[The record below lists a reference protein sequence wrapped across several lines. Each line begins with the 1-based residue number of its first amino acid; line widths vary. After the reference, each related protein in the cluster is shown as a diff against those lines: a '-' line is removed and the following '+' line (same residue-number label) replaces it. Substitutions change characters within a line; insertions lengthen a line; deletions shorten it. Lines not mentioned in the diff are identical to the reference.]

1 MPVGGTSPSWSGVS
15 RVTRFLCAAAYNH
28 RESFRAGILQRL
40 MLPTERFLPPAY
52 GVDPGAVAWHCVRAQ
67 RLDAARELAALAVL
81 AAALWVEPV
90 SAAFVVYVATA
101 LRLRSYWRQRLRLRV
116 PKPSG
121 VRQLA
126 VPALTVI
133 AALSLAVYV
142 ALLVYAVWSG
152 LGGRV
157 PWLAASSA
165 PAVAAQA
172 AGTWVLVGLPAGWGV
187 VAAAE
192 RRVRRRRW
200 REIRTAKRL
209 GPPETRGLWGVI
221 ETSTA
226 RGLRRLSQL
235 EQVTHVEYADDAF
248 YGAGDELEQ
257 FPPWSFATQLRRR
270 TPPAPPDVG
279 AGHLRLVKP
288 PEDSG
293 PLLSHSDVIDAIRE
307 GMQRF
312 RAGEA
317 RAGARL
323 QQLTMRDYV
332 FAPQGH
338 PALISKRPAGDVLA
352 DEDEEARHM
361 LGIRV
366 GSWEEDLSTTTFVRA
381 TTHGDILYLEVSVRV
396 LLPVQNQYRW
406 SIRTIDAGMLNALR
420 SIPSDILLAVPRHT
434 WQLARRFRLMWGKEP
449 EPAERSAAQAE
460 GWDVPAPPL
469 HINSLREQV
478 AQPSPQNLFQRLDIE
493 RYVKAVEHR
502 LISSVQDLLEH
513 KGLESEEF
521 SARVSQVF
529 NTGVIINGGVQ
540 SGSIAGGHTVA
551 QTNQTTVQP
560 STPSNPQTGTV
571 SSPPPA

>member
-1 MPVGGTSPSWSGVS
+1 MS

-40 MLPTERFLPPAY
+40 TLPTERFLPPAY

-67 RLDAARELAALAVL
+67 RLDAVRELATLAVL
-81 AAALWVEPV
+81 AVALWVEPV
-90 SAAFVVYVATA
+90 SAAFVVYVGTA
-101 LRLRSYWRQRLRLRV
+101 LCLRSYWRQRLRLHV

-133 AALSLAVYV
+133 VALSLVVYA
-142 ALLVYAVWSG
+142 ALLVYAAWSG
-152 LGGRV
+152 LGGQV
-157 PWLAASSA
+157 PWLAAWSA

-200 REIRTAKRL
+200 QEIRTAKRL

-257 FPPWSFATQLRRR
+257 FPPWSFATQLRRQK
-270 TPPAPPDVG
+270 PPAPPDAG
-279 AGHLRLVKP
+279 AGRLRLVKP

-293 PLLSHSDVIDAIRE
+293 PLLSHSEVIDAIRE

-338 PALISKRPAGDVLA
+338 PALIGKRPPGDVLA

-396 LLPVQNQYRW
+396 LLPVQNKYRW
-406 SIRTIDAGMLNALR
+406 SIRTIDAGVLSALCA
-420 SIPSDILLAVPRHT
+420 IPRDILLAVPRHA

-478 AQPSPQNLFQRLDIE
+478 AQPSPQNIFQRLDIE

-502 LISSVQDLLEH
+502 LISSVQDLLER
-513 KGLESEEF
+513 KGLESDEF
-521 SARVSQVF
+521 TARVSQVF

-560 STPSNPQTGTV
+560 STPSSPQAGTA
-571 SSPPPA
+571 SPGLPPA